1 VTLHRRWIRQ
11 RRPFGTRVREFMNWG
26 VAMVLLVVALIVAL
40 VIRVVVAGTTLVW
53 R

>member
-1 VTLHRRWIRQ
+1 
-11 RRPFGTRVREFMNWG
+11 MNWG